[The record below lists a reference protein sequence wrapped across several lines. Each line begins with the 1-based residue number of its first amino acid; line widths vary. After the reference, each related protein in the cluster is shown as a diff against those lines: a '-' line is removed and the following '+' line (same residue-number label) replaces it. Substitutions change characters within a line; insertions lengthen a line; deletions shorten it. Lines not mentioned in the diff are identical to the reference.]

1 VSIRK
6 WILTLQRQA
15 VSSKYQLTIYQL
27 TQRNIPADLKHH
39 QHCCEKLRSH
49 KIHLCLQ
56 RHTVTTQ
63 ASCRLKTVTQK
74 YEGQSNENL
83 KSAIKIRTTAQ
94 LSCKFQQWHSWFE
107 SGQQAAVRYYIEE
120 WSHCVPFVFNKLWD
134 KTYLR
139 FSFDSPLYIRAN
151 SFTGECVQ
159 RN

>member
-1 VSIRK
+1 
-6 WILTLQRQA
+6 
-15 VSSKYQLTIYQL
+15 VSSKHQLTIYQL

-39 QHCCEKLRSH
+39 QHCCEKLRCH

-63 ASCRLKTVTQK
+63 ASCRLKTVTQT
-74 YEGQSNENL
+74 YEGESNENL
-83 KSAIKIRTTAQ
+83 KSVTKIQTTAQ
-94 LSCKFQQWHSWFE
+94 LSCKFQQWHPWFE
-107 SGQQAAVRYYIEE
+107 SGLQVAVRYYIEK

-139 FSFDSPLYIRAN
+139 FSFDSLSYIRGN
-151 SFTGECVQ
+151 SFTRERVQ